1 MAADVL
7 LDNAKTDTVG
17 REVSIRMIGSQI
29 PPVSMSVQI
38 AITGTA
44 QVTLQGRLHRNA
56 PWAQIGEMHEKSCLL
71 YISPIPMLRAV
82 SAGTGEGSSVSVW
95 AAWGI

>member
-7 LDNAKTDTVG
+7 LDGVKTDTVG

-29 PPVSMSVQI
+29 PPVSMSIQI
-38 AITGTA
+38 AITGAATVA
-44 QVTLQGRLHRNA
+44 IQGRLHRNA
-56 PWAQIGEMHEKSCLL
+56 PWAQIGETHDTSCLL

-82 SAGTGEGSSVSVW
+82 STGTDAGASVSVW